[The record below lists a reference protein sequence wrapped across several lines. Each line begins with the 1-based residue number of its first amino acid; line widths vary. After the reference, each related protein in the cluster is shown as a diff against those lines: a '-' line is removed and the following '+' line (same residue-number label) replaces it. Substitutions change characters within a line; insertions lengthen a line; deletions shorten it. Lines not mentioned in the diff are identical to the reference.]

1 MRVGNYRTTDWH
13 ENHMKDPESIVSGS
27 IMPAYC
33 WMFKN
38 ITDLDTAYAEQVTV
52 NKVFDVPYN
61 KAIPM
66 EDGGTAIVKLAD
78 TLDGAKASAL
88 AEAKLIAADMKDQD
102 VKDMVANGQVPEI
115 VALIAYLNS
124 LK

>member
-13 ENHMKDPESIVSGS
+13 ENHMKDPTSVVPGS
-27 IMPAYC
+27 IMPGYA

-38 ITDLDTAYAEQVTV
+38 EADIDTAFAEQLTV
-52 NKVFDVPYN
+52 AQFFSVPYN
-61 KAIPM
+61 KPVPM
-66 EDGGTAIVKLAD
+66 KDGSQQVVKMGGSVAEAHEL
-78 TLDGAKASAL
+78 AL

-102 VKDMVANGQVPEI
+102 VKDAVANGKIPEI
-115 VALIAYLNS
+115 VAIIAYMNS